1 MKNYVQHLE
10 TQTKYWQTIA
20 FTQKERIEDLTRQ
33 NEELKEQIAFVKTQV
48 EELKEQIAFV
58 KTQVEYPLRLAYNLI
73 QEVTYGEVED
83 DE

>member
-10 TQTKYWQTIA
+10 TQIKYWQTIA
-20 FTQKERIEDLTRQ
+20 FTQKKRIEDLTRQ
-33 NEELKEQIAFVKTQV
+33 NEALK
-48 EELKEQIAFV
+48 KEIDFV

>member
-1 MKNYVQHLE
+1 MKNYVQNLE
-10 TQTKYWQTIA
+10 TQIKYWQTIA

-33 NEELKEQIAFVKTQV
+33 NEELKEQID
-48 EELKEQIAFV
+48 FV

>member
-1 MKNYVQHLE
+1 MKNYAQHLE
-10 TQTKYWQTIA
+10 TQIKYWQTIA

-33 NEELKEQIAFVKTQV
+33 NEELKEQID
-48 EELKEQIAFV
+48 FV
-58 KTQVEYPLRLAYNLI
+58 KTQVEYPLRLVYNLI

>member
-1 MKNYVQHLE
+1 MKNYVQHSE
-10 TQTKYWQTIA
+10 TQIKYWQTIA

-33 NEELKEQIAFVKTQV
+33 NEELKEQID
-48 EELKEQIAFV
+48 FV

>member
-1 MKNYVQHLE
+1 MARKIFEGKEIFKENYTKHLE
-10 TQTKYWQTIA
+10 TQIKYWQTIA
-20 FTQKERIEDLTRQ
+20 FTQKERIEELTRE
-33 NEELKEQIAFVKTQV
+33 NEELKEQID
-48 EELKEQIAFV
+48 FV